1 MNAGNST
8 RAHASCRPAD
18 PTRLPSGSWTKNW
31 RGLARPGFHSKP
43 GGPSTASGGPPP
55 HQSHG
60 QSTLPDTNGLLG
72 RLSVLPATGS
82 CRRRAARRVALEKV
96 ELNRYAILAVIRLSS
111 RGNSISPP
119 TPVGLTESLCP
130 DNWSLHG
137 YDQST
142 EPHTDASRADRRCR
156 PAGRAR
162 VGIAGSRLAR

>member
-8 RAHASCRPAD
+8 RTHASCRPAD
-18 PTRLPSGSWTKNW
+18 PTRLPSVAWTKNW
-31 RGLARPGFHSKP
+31 PWSCATGFPHPEP
-43 GGPSTASGGPPP
+43 GGPSTASGRPPP

-82 CRRRAARRVALEKV
+82 CRRRAARRLPWRK
-96 ELNRYAILAVIRLSS
+96 LNRYASLAVIRLSS

-119 TPVGLTESLCP
+119 TPVGLTESLARI
-130 DNWSLHG
+130 NWSLHG

-162 VGIAGSRLAR
+162 VGIAGSRVAR